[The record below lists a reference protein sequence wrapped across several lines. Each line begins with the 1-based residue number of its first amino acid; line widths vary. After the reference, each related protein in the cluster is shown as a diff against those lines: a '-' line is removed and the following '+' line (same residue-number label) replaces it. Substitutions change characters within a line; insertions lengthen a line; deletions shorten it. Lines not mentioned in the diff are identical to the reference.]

1 LLDLARRHTTDT
13 GRVLIVEDDA
23 STRELMR
30 RTFEAEGWR
39 VSEAENGKI
48 GLEQVVENHPDIIL
62 LDLMMPVMDG
72 FQFMERLPEIAGGNH
87 IPVFVLTA
95 KLLTEQEK
103 QFLEKRSEFVASKN
117 NGYMEGL
124 LAKVRTS
131 LPRSANRT

>member
-1 LLDLARRHTTDT
+1 
-13 GRVLIVEDDA
+13 
-23 STRELMR
+23 
-30 RTFEAEGWR
+30 
-39 VSEAENGKI
+39 
-48 GLEQVVENHPDIIL
+48 
-62 LDLMMPVMDG
+62 
-72 FQFMERLPEIAGGNH
+72 
-87 IPVFVLTA
+87 VFVLTA